1 MDRLA
6 KELEKVDLA
15 GENGE
20 IADLNI
26 NFDGTSE
33 LDGSE
38 LIEHLDDALSA
49 RSTDDNTRGTIIYD
63 FILVYY
69 DINGAIFRR
78 N

>member
-20 IADLNI
+20 IADLNV
-26 NFDGTSE
+26 NLDGTSE

-38 LIEHLDDALSA
+38 QIELLDDALSA
-49 RSTDDNTRGTIIYD
+49 KSEDDRRGT
-63 FILVYY
+63 
-69 DINGAIFRR
+69 RT
-78 N
+78 

>member
-26 NFDGTSE
+26 NLDAASE

-38 LIEHLDDALSA
+38 QIEHLDDALSA
-49 RSTDDNTRGTIIYD
+49 RSTDDNTRGT
-63 FILVYY
+63 LLL
-69 DINGAIFRR
+69 
-78 N
+78 